1 MTLRRKI
8 LLILVG
14 VFVALIVLLYIAAD
28 QIAFRTLQRLE
39 EQSGIR
45 NVTRVAQTLENE
57 RINLRNSADDYGKWD
72 ETYQFFDAAYRQT
85 LDQTALDY
93 QASNLSLE
101 NMRLLRLNL
110 MLGVHSSGQIL
121 VQHALD
127 LVNGSELPI
136 PATFFEQSYPSL
148 LQPTAANQP
157 KVGII
162 AYGDGLMLVASHP
175 VLSHSEPGLNRGSLI
190 FGRYIDDEFLQ
201 HIASL
206 TLLDVAIYPINDRTQ
221 WPSAAQAN
229 QDAINATDAIV
240 LKSLSA
246 DVMAGYQ
253 RLMSVDG
260 APVALLEVTMPRS
273 IQQQG
278 AISLNYLVAIL
289 VALIIVF
296 GIVVSYV
303 MESMVLSPVTELRRY
318 VSQIGASANLSTRL
332 PVTGKDEL
340 TAVAQNINQMLDA
353 LENAQQAQRRTE
365 ARYRAIFEQAS
376 EGIVFADAH
385 THQLIAANA
394 AFQQLTGYTANEIA
408 NLAVYDIVMTGETAY
423 TTSLDHIS
431 APQRFAVT
439 EHTYRRKDGALINV
453 EASAVLL
460 PVDNE
465 QAIYCMVVRDI
476 TERKQA
482 ETRLRQTQK
491 LESLGLLAG
500 GIAHDF
506 NNLLTG
512 MLGQT
517 SLALDKIAPEHPAW
531 LNIDKAVI
539 SARRAAD
546 LTRQLL
552 AYAGRGQF
560 QVEPLD
566 LNQLIRENASL
577 LETILTSQAR
587 LHLVLAPDLCLIAA
601 DRGQIQQIVMNLV
614 INATE
619 AITTESG
626 DVTVTT
632 FEETLTLDHTKQYV
646 GGDSLPPG
654 RYVCLKVSD
663 TGTGIDSEIL
673 AHIFDPFFTTK
684 LHGTGL
690 GLSATVGIVR
700 THKGGLQ
707 VTSQV
712 GQGTTFKILFP
723 ALGPAPIAPIVHH
736 SMTNTAEH
744 NPVVRGAVLVIDD
757 EKSVREVVCDILE
770 MNGLE
775 VLVAHNG
782 QVGVEIFTA
791 QQNKIDVVLLD
802 MQMPVMNG
810 AETFQAL
817 RAIDPNVK
825 VILSSGYNEIEAT
838 GRFVD
843 QGLAAFLQKPY
854 DLDTLVAKVRSV
866 LISAEN
872 TSRFA

>member
-39 EQSGIR
+39 EQSGVR
-45 NVTRVAQTLENE
+45 NVTRVVQTLENE
-57 RINLRNSADDYGKWD
+57 RINLGNSADDYGKWD
-72 ETYQFFDAAYRQT
+72 ETYQFFDAAYQQT
-85 LDQTALDY
+85 LDQTALEY
-93 QASNLSLE
+93 QETNLSLE
-101 NMRLLRLNL
+101 NMRVLNLNL
-110 MLGVHSSGQIL
+110 MLGVHSSGEIL

-127 LVNGSELPI
+127 LASGSEVAI
-136 PATFFEQSYPSL
+136 PAAFFEQAYTTL
-148 LQPTAANQP
+148 LQPTDATQP
-157 KVGII
+157 KVGLIS
-162 AYGDGLMLVASHP
+162 YGAGLMLVASQP
-175 VLSHSEPGLNRGSLI
+175 ILSHSTPGPNRGSLI
-190 FGRYIDDEFLQ
+190 FGRHIDDEFLQ
-201 HIASL
+201 HISSL
-206 TLLDVAIYPINDRTQ
+206 TLLDVAIYPINNIAQ
-221 WPSAAQAN
+221 WPRAAQAN
-229 QDAINATDAIV
+229 QNDINATDTIV
-240 LKSLSA
+240 LKPLSK
-246 DVMAGYQ
+246 DVMAGYL
-253 RLMSVDG
+253 RLDSIDG
-260 APVALLEVTMPRS
+260 APVALLQVTMPRS

-289 VALIIVF
+289 VALVIIF

-332 PVTGKDEL
+332 PVQGKDEL

-353 LENAQQAQRRTE
+353 LESAQQAQRRIE

-376 EGIVFADAH
+376 EGIVFANAQ

-394 AFQQLTGYTANEIA
+394 AFQQLTGYHADEIPK
-408 NLAVYDIVMTGETAY
+408 LAVYDIVMTGETAY
-423 TTSLDHIS
+423 TTSLDNIS
-431 APQRFAVT
+431 TPQRFAVT

-460 PVDNE
+460 PVDNG

-482 ETRLRQTQK
+482 ENRLRQTQK

-517 SLALDKIAPEHPAW
+517 SLALDKISPEHPAW
-531 LNIDKAVI
+531 PNIDKAVI

-560 QVEPLD
+560 QVEPMD

-577 LETILTSQAR
+577 LETVLTSQAR
-587 LHLVLAPDLCLIAA
+587 LHLVLAPDLCLIEA

-619 AITTESG
+619 AITRESG

-632 FEETLTLDHTKQYV
+632 FEEALTLDDSKQYV
-646 GGDSLPPG
+646 GGDTLPPG
-654 RYVCLKVSD
+654 HYVCLKVSD
-663 TGTGIDSEIL
+663 TGAGIDSETL
-673 AHIFDPFFTTK
+673 ARIFDPFFTTK

-700 THKGGLQ
+700 THKGGIQ
-707 VTSQV
+707 VASQV

-723 ALGPAPIAPIVHH
+723 ALAPAVVMPTAQVALPSTPERSHAVH
-736 SMTNTAEH
+736 
-744 NPVVRGAVLVIDD
+744 GAVLVIDD
-757 EKSVREVVCDILE
+757 EKSVREVVRDILE
-770 MNGLE
+770 MSGLE
-775 VLVAHNG
+775 VFVAEDG
-782 QVGVEIFTA
+782 RVGVELFAA
-791 QQNKIDVVLLD
+791 QRAKIDVVLLD

-817 RAIDPNVK
+817 RAIDPQVK

-854 DLDTLVAKVRSV
+854 DLDTLIAKVRSV
-866 LISAEN
+866 LTSAEN
-872 TSRFA
+872 SSHFI

>member
-14 VFVALIVLLYIAAD
+14 VFITLIVLLYIAAD
-28 QIAFRTLQRLE
+28 QIAFRTLQKLE
-39 EQSGIR
+39 DQNGTR
-45 NVTRVAQTLENE
+45 NVMRVAQTLQNE
-57 RINLRNSADDYGKWD
+57 SVNLRNSAADYGKWD
-72 ETYQFFDAAYRQT
+72 ETYQFFDAAYHHA

-93 QASNLSLE
+93 QETNLSLA
-101 NMRLLRLNL
+101 NMRLLKLNL

-127 LVNGSELPI
+127 LTSGSEVPI
-136 PATFFEQSYPSL
+136 PANFFEQAYTSL

-157 KVGII
+157 KEGII
-162 AYGDGLMLVASHP
+162 PYGNGLMLIASHP
-175 VLSHSEPGLNRGSLI
+175 VLSHSEPSRNRGSLI
-190 FGRYIDDEFLQ
+190 FGRQIDEEFLQ

-206 TLLDVAIYPINDRTQ
+206 TLLDVAIYPINDSAQ
-221 WPSAAQAN
+221 WPRSDQAN
-229 QDAINATDAIV
+229 QSEIMTTDTIV

-253 RLMSVDG
+253 RLTSVDG
-260 APVALLEVTMPRS
+260 APVAVLQVTMPRS
-273 IQQQG
+273 IQKQG

-289 VALIIVF
+289 VAIVIVF

-318 VSQIGASANLSTRL
+318 VSQIGASANLATRL
-332 PVTGKDEL
+332 PVKGKDEL
-340 TAVAQNINQMLDA
+340 TAVAHNINQMLDA
-353 LENAQQAQRRTE
+353 LESAQQAQRRIE
-365 ARYRAIFEQAS
+365 ARYRAIFEQAA

-394 AFQQLTGYTANEIA
+394 AFQQLTGYDTNEIPK
-408 NLAVYDIVMTGETAY
+408 LVVYDIVFSGETAY

-431 APQRFAVT
+431 TPQRFAVT
-439 EHTYRRKDGALINV
+439 EHIYRRKDGTLINV
-453 EASAVLL
+453 ESSAVLL

-465 QAIYCMVVRDI
+465 QTIYCMVVRDI

-482 ETRLRQTQK
+482 ETRLQQTQK

-517 SLALDKIAPEHPAW
+517 SLALDKISPTHTAW
-531 LNIDKAVI
+531 PNIDKAVI
-539 SARRAAD
+539 AARRAAD

-560 QVEPLD
+560 QVEPMD
-566 LNQLIRENASL
+566 LNQLIRENTNL
-577 LETILTSQAR
+577 LETVLTSQVR
-587 LHLVLAPDLCLIAA
+587 LHVVLVPDLCLIEA

-619 AITTESG
+619 AMTTESG
-626 DVTVTT
+626 EVTVTT
-632 FEETLTLDHTKQYV
+632 FEEILTLDDTKQYV
-646 GGDSLPPG
+646 GGDKLPPG
-654 RYVCLKVSD
+654 HYVCLKVSD
-663 TGTGIDSEIL
+663 TGTGIDSKTL
-673 AHIFDPFFTTK
+673 MRIFDPFFTTK

-712 GQGTTFKILFP
+712 GQGTTFKILLP
-723 ALGPAPIAPIVHH
+723 ALAPLPFMPAVQPSLP
-736 SMTNTAEH
+736 NTPESHPAG
-744 NPVVRGAVLVIDD
+744 RDAVLVIDD
-757 EKSVREVVCDILE
+757 EKSVREVVRDILE
-770 MNGLE
+770 MSGLE

-782 QVGVEIFTA
+782 QVGVELFKA
-791 QQNKIDVVLLD
+791 QQAKIAVVLLD

-817 RAIDPNVK
+817 RAIDPQVK

-838 GRFVD
+838 GHFVD

-854 DLDTLVAKVRSV
+854 DLDTLVAKVYSV
-866 LISAEN
+866 LTSAEN
-872 TSRFA
+872 YSHFT